1 MKNSK
6 KNLKWA
12 LIFLLLIIICSVIA
26 FLHGNLE
33 KGKTAQIL
41 RSGNVIRTIDL
52 ENVDSPYEFKVS
64 SENGGYNIIRVEKG
78 RIAVTEASCPD
89 KVCVH
94 QGFIDDGSVPIVC
107 LPNKLSVVIIS
118 DNDLD
123 AVTGGA
129 LR

>member
-1 MKNSK
+1 M
-6 KNLKWA
+6 KNLKWFI
-12 LIFLLLIIICSVIA
+12 IFLLLIIICFIII
-26 FLHGNLE
+26 FLHGNFG
-33 KGKTAQIL
+33 KGKTARIL
-41 RSGNVIRTIDL
+41 QDGKVIRTIDL
-52 ENVDSPYEFKVS
+52 ENVDAPYEFEVS

-78 RIAVTEASCPD
+78 KIAVTEASCPD

-94 QGFIDDGSVPIVC
+94 QGFIDNGSVPIVC